1 MLRKIIDNTLPLTF
15 GVLSIML
22 VQLIDSIFI
31 GRLGIDALTAQGLT
45 LPFHTVIIG
54 IQVGIGVAS
63 TSIISQAVGSKN
75 AEAATKTATISIIVG
90 VLILS
95 LLSLLLWLKRP
106 FFLSLFGD
114 INNGVSGQGSIATL
128 LDDYWSVWLVSA
140 ILGAL
145 LYFISG
151 VYRANG
157 ETKTPGYFLILAS
170 TINLILDP
178 ILMFTFDMGIRGAA
192 LASSVSFAI
201 CILILVA
208 RVKKKQW
215 FCLSLF
221 ERKTFVYSRE
231 LMKMAIPT
239 TTNQILPSVSAMT
252 VTFFIAQLGTSSI
265 AFWTLLNRM
274 EMFSLVLALSL
285 TMSIPPMVGRYIGEK
300 NTTKVAELVTSAAR
314 FVLVYHLIIAIVA
327 MLFASHLSGLVTEDV
342 ALKTTLTYALLF
354 VPLSYGPLGLC
365 MVIVSVFNALC
376 EPQKALI
383 LSSFRLF
390 IFYIP
395 ATIIGVTLGSIES
408 VLWGV
413 FIANILAG
421 TTAWFMFSQ
430 RVRNLNTPT
439 EYCPST

>member
-54 IQVGIGVAS
+54 IQVGLGVAS

-75 AEAATKTATISIIVG
+75 IEAATKTATIGVIIG
-90 VLILS
+90 VLVLSMLS
-95 LLSLLLWLKRP
+95 LTLWLKRP

-114 INNGVSGQGSIATL
+114 FDNSASGLGVINAL
-128 LDDYWSVWLVSA
+128 LDDYWSVWLISA
-140 ILGAL
+140 VLGAL

-170 TINLILDP
+170 MINLVLDP
-178 ILMFTFDMGIRGAA
+178 IFMFTFEMGIKGAA

-201 CILILVA
+201 CILIMVI

-215 FCLSLF
+215 FCFSLF
-221 ERKTFVYSRE
+221 ERKTIDYSRA
-231 LMKMAIPT
+231 LMNMAIPT
-239 TTNQILPSVSAMT
+239 TANQILPSVSAMT
-252 VTFFIAQLGTSSI
+252 VTFFIAQLGTTSI
-265 AFWTLLNRM
+265 AFWTLLTRL

-300 NTTKVAELVTSAAR
+300 NTDKVAELVFTAAR
-314 FVLVYHLIIAIVA
+314 FVLVYHIIIAIAA
-327 MLFASHLSGLVTEDV
+327 MLGASYISELLTEDTT
-342 ALKTTLTYALLF
+342 LSSTLTYALVF

-376 EPQKALI
+376 EPKKALI

-390 IFYIP
+390 VFYIP
-395 ATIIGVTLGSIES
+395 ATVIGVTLGSIES

-430 RVRNLNTPT
+430 RVRKLNM
-439 EYCPST
+439 ESDYCENA